1 MPGGVVPKTKMDTKA
16 KASQKAVT
24 LYQINS
30 KGEKVEKVRGIG
42 TEVEATIYALSKVEK
57 ASKMTKREGLKYLR
71 TLNISKGQPIY
82 FPSMERSNVVK
93 FRVLSNKSVRLGQF
107 VDNYSPELL
116 TLLIGELTA

>member
-16 KASQKAVT
+16 KAIQKAVT

-57 ASKMTKREGLKYLR
+57 AAKMTKREGLKYLR

-82 FPSMERSNVVK
+82 FPSMERTNVVK

-116 TLLIGELTA
+116 TLLINELTA

>member
-16 KASQKAVT
+16 KAIQKAVT

-57 ASKMTKREGLKYLR
+57 ASQMTKREGLKYLR

>member
-16 KASQKAVT
+16 KAIQKAVT